1 MEELFFIEE
10 KELERHNIT
19 TLFFLFALA
28 PFATATACL
37 LYWQDFSHVSMFI
50 KALFWLSYSVYIV
63 VFAIC
68 TLDSPGDSAEIKQ
81 LTLKRFF
88 ALTLHY
94 LLPGRKDRDREV
106 EAFVWAQCERRRDQ
120 HLNQLVRQD
129 RIAKLA
135 DFSMDDKFKELSKEN
150 LEAWVKQYVGKEKSL
165 ITFFNER
172 VLGTKHLRP
181 GLLYWSQIIPR
192 KNNFDDFKF
201 LLKLNPIV
209 SADQVKS
216 LKIITSEEVNFAFSG
231 YTSEETKRLFSSSF
245 ILSDYL
251 EVLNLS
257 RENKLALKV
266 SVDMKELLAWAQ
278 EMNAGIKGLK
288 FYFPQDK
295 KWIKAL
301 TETECRLGKIEF
313 INNLSDLSY
322 WAGAM
327 SNCIKSYED
336 KIFAK
341 QSYFFGVSVEG
352 SPKLVF
358 ELNSKGNLIQAKRK
372 ANVHLSQ
379 EEDRYLRQFLT
390 EHT

>member
-1 MEELFFIEE
+1 M
-10 KELERHNIT
+10 
-19 TLFFLFALA
+19 
-28 PFATATACL
+28 
-37 LYWQDFSHVSMFI
+37 
-50 KALFWLSYSVYIV
+50 
-63 VFAIC
+63 FAIC

-88 ALTLHY
+88 ALALHY

-135 DFSMDDKFKELSKEN
+135 DFSMDDKFNELSKEN

-165 ITFFNER
+165 INFFNER

-201 LLKLNPIV
+201 LLKLSPIV
-209 SADQVKS
+209 SADQVKN

-231 YTSEETKRLFSSSF
+231 YTSEETKRLFSSAF

-257 RENKLALKV
+257 RENKLTLKV
-266 SVDMKELLAWAQ
+266 SVDMKELLAWVQ

-288 FYFPQDK
+288 FHFPQDK
-295 KWIKAL
+295 KWIKTL

-341 QSYFFGVSVEG
+341 QSYFFGVSVAG